1 MKKEIKRV
9 LERKESP
16 DYEYQI
22 YVNGRVVWS
31 GLNPRGKYEE
41 IVKKNPGKKVSI
53 GWNLK
58 EGILIAF
65 F

>member
-1 MKKEIKRV
+1 MANGMKQV
-9 LERKESP
+9 MERKDSP

-22 YVNGRVVWS
+22 YVNLSVVWS

-41 IVKKNPGKKVSI
+41 FLKKNPHKRVSI
-53 GWNLK
+53 GWKLK

-65 F
+65 